1 MTREEKNEIIQGV
14 IEAIKAQSQDISEL
28 PSSDNIEEV
37 KTLPILA
44 KGGVLKSISM
54 DAFKQAL
61 MDIIPPSEGNSTPAI
76 LPFEDFVENVSPTAY
91 SAASGEIVFD
101 TRNNVFLC
109 KTGSDYCPSWARME
123 EYGTPI
129 NEGVTPKEK
138 VIYFHATKHEIYTW
152 YEGVFQKLGSVPAGG
167 GVDSRIRLVNH
178 GTADT
183 TFALTPNTMHVWGEV
198 ETLSLSLAPNTEP
211 NIRAEYDFQFTTL
224 ANKATE
230 FQLQGVQWVDE
241 VVPTILKGKTYQGSV
256 VNGVA
261 ILISN

>member
-14 IEAIKAQSQDISEL
+14 IEAIKVQSQDISEL
-28 PSSDNIEEV
+28 PSSDNIEEI

-44 KGGVLKSISM
+44 KGGILKSISM
-54 DAFKQAL
+54 NAFKQAL
-61 MDIIPPSEGNSTPAI
+61 MDIIPPSEGNSTPTI
-76 LPFEDFVENVSPTAY
+76 LPFEDFVENVSHTAY
-91 SAASGEIVFD
+91 SAASGDVVFD
-101 TRNNVFLC
+101 RRNNIFLC
-109 KTGSDYCPSWARME
+109 KTGSDYCPSWAGME
-123 EYGTPI
+123 EYGTPTS
-129 NEGVTPKEK
+129 EGVTPKEK

-167 GVDSRIRLVNH
+167 GVDNRIRLVNH
-178 GTADT
+178 DTNDT
-183 TFALTPNTMHVWGEV
+183 TFVLTPNTMHVWGEV

-211 NIRAEYDFQFTTL
+211 NILAEYDFQFTTP

>member
-14 IEAIKAQSQDISEL
+14 IEAIKAQSQDILEL

-54 DAFKQAL
+54 DAFKQVL

-109 KTGSDYCPSWARME
+109 KTGSDYCPSWAGME

-152 YEGVFQKLGSVPAGG
+152 YEGVFTQLSGGEAG
-167 GVDSRIRLVNH
+167 GVDTRVKLVNH

-183 TFALTPNTMHVWGEV
+183 TFTLTPNTMHVWGEV
-198 ETLSLSLAPNTEP
+198 AAFGLV
-211 NIRAEYDFQFTTL
+211 Y
-224 ANKATE
+224 
-230 FQLQGVQWVDE
+230 G
-241 VVPTILKGKTYQGSV
+241 TIL
-256 VNGVA
+256 
-261 ILISN
+261 I

>member
-37 KTLPILA
+37 KTLPILT
-44 KGGVLKSISM
+44 KGGVLKALSM

-61 MDIIPPSEGNSTPAI
+61 MDIIPPSESNTTSSV

-91 SAASGEIVFD
+91 SAISGEVVFD
-101 TRNNVFLC
+101 RHNNVFLC
-109 KTGSDYCPSWARME
+109 KNGSDYCPSWAGME
-123 EYGTPI
+123 VYGTPT

-152 YEGVFQKLGSVPAGG
+152 YEGVFQKLGGVPADG

-178 GTADT
+178 DTNDT
-183 TFALTPNTMHVWGEV
+183 TFVLTPNTMHVWGV
-198 ETLSLSLAPNTEP
+198 VKNLTLSLAPNTEP
-211 NIRAEYDFQFTTL
+211 NIMAEYCFQFSAPT
-224 ANKATE
+224 NKATTFSIAGIKWE
-230 FQLQGVQWVDE
+230 NGE
-241 VVPTILKGKTYQGSV
+241 VPTIKAGKLYQGRI
-256 VNGVA
+256 VNGIAV
-261 ILISN
+261 ILEA

>member
-14 IEAIKAQSQDISEL
+14 IEAIKSQSQDISEL
-28 PSSDNIEEV
+28 PSSNNIEEI
-37 KTLPILA
+37 KTLPILS
-44 KGGVLKSISM
+44 KDGVLKSISM

-61 MDIIPPSEGNSTPAI
+61 MDIIPSSENNSNPAI
-76 LPFEDFVENVSPTAY
+76 LPFEDFVENMSPTAY

-109 KTGSDYCPSWARME
+109 KTGSDYCPSWAGME

-167 GVDSRIRLVNH
+167 GVDSRIHLVNH
-178 GTADT
+178 DTNDT
-183 TFALTPNTMHVWGEV
+183 TFALTPNTMHVWGV
-198 ETLSLSLAPNTEP
+198 VKNLTLSLAPNTEP
-211 NIRAEYDFQFTTL
+211 NILAEYDFQFTTP
-224 ANKATE
+224 ADKATE
-230 FQLQGVQWVDE
+230 FQLHDVQWVDE

-261 ILISN
+261 ILINN

>member
-14 IEAIKAQSQDISEL
+14 IEAIKSQAQDISEL
-28 PSSDNIEEV
+28 PSSNNIEEV
-37 KTLPILA
+37 KTLPILS
-44 KGGVLKSISM
+44 KDGVLKSISM

-61 MDIIPPSEGNSTPAI
+61 MDIIPPSEGNSTPTI
-76 LPFEDFVENVSPTAY
+76 LPFEDFVENVSHTAY
-91 SAASGEIVFD
+91 SAASGDVVFD
-101 TRNNVFLC
+101 RRNNIFLC
-109 KTGSDYCPSWARME
+109 KTGSDYCPSWAGME
-123 EYGTPI
+123 EYGTPTS
-129 NEGVTPKEK
+129 EGVTPKEK

-152 YEGVFQKLGSVPAGG
+152 YEGVFTQLSGGEAG
-167 GVDSRIRLVNH
+167 GVDTRVKLVNH

-211 NIRAEYDFQFTTL
+211 NILAEYDFQFTTP

-261 ILISN
+261 ILINN

>member
-28 PSSDNIEEV
+28 PSSDNIEEI

-44 KGGVLKSISM
+44 KGGILKSISM
-54 DAFKQAL
+54 NAFKQAI
-61 MDIIPPSEGNSTPAI
+61 MDIIPPSEGNSTPTI
-76 LPFEDFVENVSPTAY
+76 LPFEDFVENVSHTAY
-91 SAASGEIVFD
+91 SAASGDVVFD
-101 TRNNVFLC
+101 RRNNIFLC
-109 KTGSDYCPSWARME
+109 KTGSDYCPSWAGME
-123 EYGTPI
+123 EYGTPTS
-129 NEGVTPKEK
+129 EGVTPKEK

-152 YEGVFQKLGSVPAGG
+152 YEGVFTQLSGGEAG
-167 GVDSRIRLVNH
+167 GVDTRVKLVNH

-198 ETLSLSLAPNTEP
+198 ETLNLSLAPNTEP
-211 NIRAEYDFQFTTL
+211 NILAEYDFQFTTP

-261 ILISN
+261 ILINN

>member
-14 IEAIKAQSQDISEL
+14 IEAIKSQSQDISEL
-28 PSSDNIEEV
+28 PSSNNIEEV
-37 KTLPILA
+37 KTLTILS
-44 KGGVLKSISM
+44 KDGVLKSISM

-61 MDIIPPSEGNSTPAI
+61 MDIIPSSENNSNPAI

-91 SAASGEIVFD
+91 SAVSGDVVFD
-101 TRNNVFLC
+101 SQNNVFLC
-109 KTGSDYCPSWARME
+109 KTGRDYCPTWAGME
-123 EYGTPI
+123 EYGTPT
-129 NEGVTPKEK
+129 NEGVKPKEK
-138 VIYFHATKHEIYTW
+138 VIFFHATKHEIYTW

-178 GTADT
+178 DTSDT
-183 TFALTPNTMHVWGEV
+183 TFVLTPNTMHVWGV
-198 ETLSLSLAPNTEP
+198 VKNLTLSLAPNTNP
-211 NIRAEYDFQFTTL
+211 NILAEYCFQFSTP

-230 FQLQGVQWVDE
+230 FQLQSVQWVDE

>member
-109 KTGSDYCPSWARME
+109 KTGSDYCPSWAGME
-123 EYGTPI
+123 EYGTPTS
-129 NEGVTPKEK
+129 EGVTPKEK

-152 YEGVFQKLGSVPAGG
+152 YEGVFTQLSGGEAG
-167 GVDSRIRLVNH
+167 GVDTRVKLVNH

-183 TFALTPNTMHVWGEV
+183 TFTLTPNTMHVWGEV
-198 ETLSLSLAPNTEP
+198 ENLNLSLAPNTEQH
-211 NIRAEYDFQFTTL
+211 ILAEYCFQFTSL
-224 ANKATE
+224 PDKATT
-230 FQLQGVQWVDE
+230 LSISGVSWYDGYI
-241 VVPTILKGKTYQGSV
+241 PAIKTGKTYQGSIL
-256 VNGVA
+256 NGII
-261 ILISN
+261 ILGEA